1 LSIPEVTQ
9 WLSETTW
16 NTESIGLVSAIQP
29 TIDFLL
35 DSELITA
42 KEGEAW
48 DTKLF

>member
-1 LSIPEVTQ
+1 LSIPEVKQ

-16 NTESIGLVSAIQP
+16 NTESMDLGAAIQP
-29 TIDFLL
+29 TVDFLL

-42 KEGEAW
+42 KDAESW